1 MNDTQLSGSPGH
13 ARANILAR
21 YRILDSAR
29 ETGFDELAALA
40 SDICE
45 TPIAVVNLISDDRQ
59 WFKAEVGLGVRSTP
73 LQTSFCATAI
83 LEQDYME
90 VPDATRDP
98 RFSCNP
104 LVTENGLRFYAGALL
119 KSAEGIA
126 FGSLC
131 VLDYRPRLLT
141 DLQQRALKTLARQ
154 VVAQL
159 ELRLALFEREEI
171 NARLRASE
179 AAEARAQLIA
189 DRERIARE
197 LHDTL
202 LQSVQT
208 LIWRCQLAVDGL
220 APEEPTRRSLEG
232 AMDQAEQVIAEG
244 RSRVMDLR
252 SVQHQADV
260 ATLLADLVTRQA
272 FDPGVAVSISTLGS
286 SQPVTAA
293 VAYEVYRIAG
303 EAIFNIWRHSSA
315 SRVAIEVAFGPDLE
329 VRFCDDGVG
338 IDRDIAVSGISEHF
352 GLLGMR
358 ERAAT
363 LGGELT
369 IQRRPNGGT
378 EVALKI
384 PAAIAFDGR
393 SDAVPK

>member
-1 MNDTQLSGSPGH
+1 MSEAQISERPDGV
-13 ARANILAR
+13 RAKILAR
-21 YRILDSAR
+21 YRVLDTPR

-59 WFKAEVGLGVRSTP
+59 FFKAEVGLGVRSTP

-83 LEQDYME
+83 LEQDYLE
-90 VPDATRDP
+90 VPDATLDP

-104 LVTENGLRFYAGALL
+104 IVTETGLRFYAGALL
-119 KSAEGIA
+119 KSAEGVP

-131 VLDYRPRLLT
+131 VLDYRPRLMT
-141 DLQQRALKTLARQ
+141 DVQRRALRTLARQ

-159 ELRLALFEREEI
+159 ELRLALIEREEV

-179 AAEARAQLIA
+179 VAEARAELMA

-208 LIWRCQLAVDGL
+208 LIWRCHAAADGL
-220 APEEPTRRSLEG
+220 PADEPTRRSLED
-232 AMDQAEQVIAEG
+232 ALEQAGQVVAEG

-252 SVQHQADV
+252 SKQQRVDV
-260 ATLLADLVTRQA
+260 VTLLADLVKQQG
-272 FDPGVAVSISTLGS
+272 FDPEVAVSISAVGS
-286 SQPVTAA
+286 SRPMTAA
-293 VAYEVYRIAG
+293 VAYEFYRIAG

-315 SRVAIEVAFGPDLE
+315 CRVSIEVKFDPDME

-338 IDRDIAVSGISEHF
+338 IDPDVAVNGARKHF

-358 ERAAT
+358 ERAAN
-363 LGGELT
+363 LGGELS
-369 IQRRPNGGT
+369 IRPRPEGGT
-378 EVALKI
+378 EVALKV
-384 PAAIAFDGR
+384 PEAIAFEV
-393 SDAVPK
+393 SP